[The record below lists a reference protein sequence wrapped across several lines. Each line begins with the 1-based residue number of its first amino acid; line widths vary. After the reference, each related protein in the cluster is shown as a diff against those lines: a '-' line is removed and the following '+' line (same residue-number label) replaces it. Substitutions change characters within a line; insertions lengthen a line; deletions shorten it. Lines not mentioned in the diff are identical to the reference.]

1 MTRIT
6 FDRVS
11 KSFDTVQ
18 PLREVS
24 FTIEPKEFF
33 VLVGPS
39 GSGKSTLLRMVA
51 GLEEVSSG
59 NVLFDGEVMNNVP
72 PRLRDVGMVFQN
84 YALYPHLTVSQN
96 LGFPL
101 SIRRESKQ
109 HIAARVGEI
118 AELLNITDLL
128 ERKPRQLSGG
138 QRQRVAVGRAII
150 RKPRVFLFD
159 EPLSNLDA
167 QLRVHMRTELRQ
179 LQRAL
184 GITTIYVTHD
194 QVEAMTMADRM
205 AILNE
210 GTLHQIATPQ
220 EVYRTP
226 ATVFV
231 ARFCGSPSMNILANS
246 TIGVRPEDFVYI
258 ERAGSSSA
266 GSLTAAGS
274 PDTYAYTVQGSVE
287 NIEYIGHEWLSFV
300 RTPEALVCVRTLRAP
315 AQRIGDLA
323 TLGVSEAGLHRFD
336 AAGKRL

>member
-11 KSFDTVQ
+11 KTYDSVQ

-24 FTIEPKEFF
+24 FSIEPKEFF

-51 GLEEVSSG
+51 GLEEVSEG
-59 NVLFDGEVMNNVP
+59 KVLFDGVVMNEVP

-84 YALYPHLTVSQN
+84 YALYPHLSVAQN

-109 HIAARVGEI
+109 QIAARVGEV

-128 ERKPRQLSGG
+128 QRKPRQLSGG

-205 AILNE
+205 AILND
-210 GTLHQIATPQ
+210 GALQQIATPQ

-231 ARFCGSPSMNILANS
+231 ARFCGSPSMNILANG
-246 TIGVRPEDFVYI
+246 TIGVRPEDFVYLDS
-258 ERAGSSSA
+258 ASS
-266 GSLTAAGS
+266 
-274 PDTYAYTVQGSVE
+274 PYAYTVSGAVE
-287 NIEYIGHEWLSFV
+287 NLEYIGHEWLSFV
-300 RTPEALVCVRTLRAP
+300 KTSDALVCVRTLNAP
-315 AQRIGDLA
+315 VHHIGDTV
-323 TLGVSEAGLHRFD
+323 TLGVAASDLHHFD
-336 AAGKRL
+336 AAGNRIQTRA

>member
-11 KSFDTVQ
+11 KSFDNVQ

-51 GLEEVSSG
+51 GLEEVSAG
-59 NVLFDGEVMNNVP
+59 NVLFDGVVMNDVP

-84 YALYPHLTVSQN
+84 YALYPHLTVAQN

-101 SIRRESKQ
+101 SIRREPKQ
-109 HIAARVGEI
+109 QIATRVGEI
-118 AELLNITDLL
+118 AELLNITTLL

-210 GTLHQIATPQ
+210 GALHQIATPQ
-220 EVYRTP
+220 EVYNKP

-231 ARFCGSPSMNILANS
+231 ARFCGSPSMNILANG
-246 TIGVRPEDFVYI
+246 TIGVRPEDFVYS
-258 ERAGSSSA
+258 E
-266 GSLTAAGS
+266 
-274 PDTYAYTVQGSVE
+274 PNMQYAYTTDGIVE
-287 NIEYIGHEWLSFV
+287 NLEYIGHEWLSFV
-300 RTPEALVCVRTLRAP
+300 RSKDGLVCIRTHKAP
-315 AQRIGDLA
+315 SHHIGDTV
-323 TLGVSEAGLHRFD
+323 TLGVTASGLHRFD
-336 AAGKRL
+336 SAGNRL